1 MPRQCAHWLAMTISL
16 QTTLPVDCCFLH
28 RPVIGAAQ
36 HPLNTSC
43 RARRPHRAGQKSA
56 GFYFT
61 VQLAVPH
68 SIRSTHHVGP
78 DALIGPAGQKSADFY
93 FTVQLAGRN
102 SSLNFS
108 RANTSVMPFPMG
120 PSPMGALLFLYPRGG
135 VNPPLRKFSGPAA
148 RRIYGA
154 YRAAPSAMGPPSPAS
169 TSPSSWRA
177 GTAP

>member
-28 RPVIGAAQ
+28 RPVVGGAQ

-43 RARRPHRAGQKSA
+43 RARCPHRARQKNAGFYFTVQLAVPHSIRSTHHVGPDALIGPVGQKSA

-78 DALIGPAGQKSADFY
+78 DALIGPAGQKSAGSY

-108 RANTSVMPFPMG
+108 RANTSVMP
-120 PSPMGALLFLYPRGG
+120 
-135 VNPPLRKFSGPAA
+135 
-148 RRIYGA
+148 
-154 YRAAPSAMGPPSPAS
+154 AM
-169 TSPSSWRA
+169 
-177 GTAP
+177 